1 MNKLFLVL
9 LGLFFLVG
17 TIMFPYNTLQAQ
29 NWLQLRETGAN
40 YNEVKAAFLKQY
52 GSKLSKFRKEARK
65 EARIG
70 IKHHGDGFEQEMEGI
85 VQFMRWSHDV
95 EPRVA
100 EFNGDVKA
108 MGEAHENAI
117 KQLKNKTQTRGAGSW
132 TLIGPTSTPNGGGNG
147 RVNAVRAMPGN
158 NNILFACTPSGGL
171 WKSLNAGVS
180 WSSLSDAIPVIG
192 ATDIA
197 IDPTNTNI
205 MYLATGDGDNRDAN
219 SIGVYKTIDGGI
231 TWAPTSLTFTVSSY
245 TRISRILID
254 PVSLKL
260 FVGSS
265 AGIYTSINGGAS
277 WVKTSSV
284 DTKDLEFNPAN
295 TSTIYAGCYSGNVF
309 LRSYDAG
316 ATWTSNIVS
325 GTGNGLPTSAVQRV
339 AVATTPIDSNYVY
352 CLIAETGDYGFK
364 GLYRSI
370 DGGSNFT
377 LQSSATIPSATTPN
391 ILGFN
396 VNGDDAG
403 GQGWYTLSL
412 AVDPTNKN
420 TIYTGGVNI
429 WKNTNAGATGS
440 WSLNAHWY
448 GGGGKP
454 YVHADTHD
462 LFFVGNTLYAANDG
476 GVFSTSNGGSTW
488 SDNSSNLSNAEIY
501 SIGLSA
507 SNPNLII
514 SGHQDNGTN
523 LTTNQSTWK
532 EVNGGDGFVCF
543 MDRTSDLNAYS
554 SIYYGQLYKSTDGG
568 SNFNNIYNVDS
579 AGWVTPWLQDPNT
592 PTTIY
597 AAGRQIAKST
607 NSGSSWAKVT
617 GFANSIG
624 TLVSLDVAQSNSN
637 YMVTASKNT
646 ILSTTDGGASWIK
659 YLTPSNVLKVYFDLN
674 IPTTIY
680 ACLASYSG
688 NSVYMS
694 VNSGATWASIST
706 GLPSIPTETIVQQ
719 NNGDLYCGTDV
730 GVYFRPVN
738 ATSWTS
744 VTTGMPGVRIFDLKI
759 YAPTNKLRAATYG
772 RGIWE
777 MDLKNVGLTL
787 NAKVFLQGPFNST
800 TGLMIDSLR
809 KLASF
814 PLTSPYGTNETI
826 NASVLNV
833 SGNNSIVDWVKIE
846 LRDKNTP
853 ATVLQTHSALL
864 QSDGDIVEIDGITPV
879 FFSGVSADNYYVTV
893 KHRNH
898 LSVTTASAQT
908 FSNGVNTNLNYT
920 NAQTYGTNALKS
932 VNGTL
937 CMWAGDANGDGQ
949 IKYTNANND
958 RAALLSRLNS
968 VLTGVVLGY
977 YNEDV
982 NMDGVVKYTNANN
995 DRSVILSNLNSVLTA
1010 VIVAQTP

>member
-1 MNKLFLVL
+1 
-9 LGLFFLVG
+9 
-17 TIMFPYNTLQAQ
+17 
-29 NWLQLRETGAN
+29 
-40 YNEVKAAFLKQY
+40 
-52 GSKLSKFRKEARK
+52 
-65 EARIG
+65 
-70 IKHHGDGFEQEMEGI
+70 
-85 VQFMRWSHDV
+85 
-95 EPRVA
+95 
-100 EFNGDVKA
+100 
-108 MGEAHENAI
+108 
-117 KQLKNKTQTRGAGSW
+117 
-132 TLIGPTSTPNGGGNG
+132 
-147 RVNAVRAMPGN
+147 
-158 NNILFACTPSGGL
+158 
-171 WKSLNAGVS
+171 
-180 WSSLSDAIPVIG
+180 
-192 ATDIA
+192 
-197 IDPTNTNI
+197 
-205 MYLATGDGDNRDAN
+205 
-219 SIGVYKTIDGGI
+219 
-231 TWAPTSLTFTVSSY
+231 
-245 TRISRILID
+245 
-254 PVSLKL
+254 
-260 FVGSS
+260 
-265 AGIYTSINGGAS
+265 
-277 WVKTSSV
+277 
-284 DTKDLEFNPAN
+284 
-295 TSTIYAGCYSGNVF
+295 
-309 LRSYDAG
+309 
-316 ATWTSNIVS
+316 
-325 GTGNGLPTSAVQRV
+325 
-339 AVATTPIDSNYVY
+339 
-352 CLIAETGDYGFK
+352 
-364 GLYRSI
+364 
-370 DGGSNFT
+370 
-377 LQSSATIPSATTPN
+377 
-391 ILGFN
+391 
-396 VNGDDAG
+396 
-403 GQGWYTLSL
+403 
-412 AVDPTNKN
+412 
-420 TIYTGGVNI
+420 
-429 WKNTNAGATGS
+429 
-440 WSLNAHWY
+440 
-448 GGGGKP
+448 
-454 YVHADTHD
+454 
-462 LFFVGNTLYAANDG
+462 
-476 GVFSTSNGGSTW
+476 
-488 SDNSSNLSNAEIY
+488 
-501 SIGLSA
+501 
-507 SNPNLII
+507 
-514 SGHQDNGTN
+514 
-523 LTTNQSTWK
+523 
-532 EVNGGDGFVCF
+532 
-543 MDRTSDLNAYS
+543 
-554 SIYYGQLYKSTDGG
+554 
-568 SNFNNIYNVDS
+568 
-579 AGWVTPWLQDPNT
+579 
-592 PTTIY
+592 
-597 AAGRQIAKST
+597 
-607 NSGSSWAKVT
+607 
-617 GFANSIG
+617 
-624 TLVSLDVAQSNSN
+624 VSLDVAQSNSN